1 MGRQPS
7 RYRAVSA
14 ARTAVSG
21 SGRGAATGRGER
33 APPCRGR
40 LQPVAKVR
48 AIFPPS
54 QFCRFIKSRSAAGSN
69 LLSVETDQLRE
80 RHPDPCVTPIVTPR
94 KSACGYQPGTRAQR
108 GLAEEPGGAGAG

>member
-21 SGRGAATGRGER
+21 SGWGAATGRGER

-48 AIFPPS
+48 AIFPLPPS
-54 QFCRFIKSRSAAGSN
+54 PPPSSAGSLN
-69 LLSVETDQLRE
+69 PVVRLG
-80 RHPDPCVTPIVTPR
+80 PIYCP
-94 KSACGYQPGTRAQR
+94 
-108 GLAEEPGGAGAG
+108 